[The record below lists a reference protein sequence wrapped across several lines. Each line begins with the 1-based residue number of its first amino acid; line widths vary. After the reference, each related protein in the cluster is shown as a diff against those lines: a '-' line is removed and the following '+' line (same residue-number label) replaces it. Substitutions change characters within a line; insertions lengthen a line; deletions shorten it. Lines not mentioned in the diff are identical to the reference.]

1 MDKQTQYWDG
11 PAWAITHRNSED
23 FLGILLP
30 LPSPHLSFCP
40 PGPRLSLW
48 GTLNHC
54 EEEWKFKGLPLGLL
68 QSSLGR
74 ILYGGVER
82 NSDSAQGAT
91 REKQQLVWVL
101 FFFF

>member
-1 MDKQTQYWDG
+1 MDKQSQYWDG
-11 PAWAITHRNSED
+11 PAWAVIHRNSED
-23 FLGILLP
+23 FLWIPHP

-68 QSSLGR
+68 QSSLER
-74 ILYGGVER
+74 IPYGGLGDTVTQLRELPEK
-82 NSDSAQGAT
+82 NSNWCGC
-91 REKQQLVWVL
+91 